1 MTKLIALIGAG
12 SFAATTLFAAEHGE
26 GLQNV
31 QNEKKEMKMA
41 CSIPL
46 GDLNLTP
53 EQMKK
58 MNTVMAEHMKT
69 GCTEA
74 SEAKYMEEAK
84 AVMTPEQYTKFKEK
98 YDRAPREK
106 MGG

>member
-1 MTKLIALIGAG
+1 MTRLIALIAAG
-12 SFAATTLFAAEHGE
+12 SFAATALFAGDHGD
-26 GLQNV
+26 GMLKI
-31 QNEKKEMKMA
+31 QNEKKEMKMV

-58 MNTVMAEHMKT
+58 MNTVMSEHMKT

-98 YDRAPREK
+98 YDRAPQMK
-106 MGG
+106 M

>member
-1 MTKLIALIGAG
+1 MTKLIALIAAG
-12 SFAATTLFAAEHGE
+12 SFVATALFAGEHGE
-26 GLQNV
+26 GVRNV
-31 QNEKKEMKMA
+31 LNEKKEMRMA

-58 MNTVMAEHMKT
+58 MNAAMSDHMKT
-69 GCTEA
+69 GCTET

-84 AVMTPEQYTKFKEK
+84 AIMTREQYTKFKEK
-98 YDRAPREK
+98 YERAPKEK

>member
-1 MTKLIALIGAG
+1 MTRLIALIAAG
-12 SFAATTLFAAEHGE
+12 SFAATTLFATEHGE
-26 GLQNV
+26 GLRKV

-58 MNTVMAEHMKT
+58 MNTAMAEHTKT

-98 YDRAPREK
+98 YDRAPQMK
-106 MGG
+106 M

>member
-1 MTKLIALIGAG
+1 MIRLIALIAAG
-12 SFAATTLFAAEHGE
+12 SFATTALFAGDHGD
-26 GLQNV
+26 GMLKI
-31 QNEKKEMKMA
+31 QNESKEMKMA

-58 MNTVMAEHMKT
+58 MNTVMAAHMKT
-69 GCTEA
+69 GCTET

-84 AVMTPEQYTKFKEK
+84 AVMTPEQYAKFREK
-98 YDRAPREK
+98 YEAAPKEK